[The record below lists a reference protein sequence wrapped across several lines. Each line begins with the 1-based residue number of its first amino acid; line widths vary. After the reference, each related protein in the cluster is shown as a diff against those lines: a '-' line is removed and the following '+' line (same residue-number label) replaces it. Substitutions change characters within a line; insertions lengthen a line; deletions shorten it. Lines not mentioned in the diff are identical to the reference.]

1 SSCGSTTPVLPQEPV
16 HHDPL
21 KPYAQRSETRR
32 SGDMTIDHT
41 DSQAIIP
48 DRMRT
53 TADAYQS
60 SPAVSV
66 AGGRLIFVSGQVGGA
81 EAGQPIAD
89 PEAQFVAAIENLR
102 EILEAAGGT
111 LADVVEIT
119 TYFTSIADLPV
130 FANVKERFFTTT
142 PYPAWTAIGV
152 NELALPGL
160 RVEIKATASLKN
172 PAGPQR

>member
-1 SSCGSTTPVLPQEPV
+1 
-16 HHDPL
+16 
-21 KPYAQRSETRR
+21 
-32 SGDMTIDHT
+32 
-41 DSQAIIP
+41 
-48 DRMRT
+48 MRE
-53 TADAYQS
+53 
-60 SPAVSV
+60 
-66 AGGRLIFVSGQVGGA
+66 

-89 PEAQFVAAIENLR
+89 PEVLFVATSKNLR
-102 EILEAAGGT
+102 EILEAAGGM

-119 TYFTSIADLPV
+119 TYFASMADLPA

-172 PAGPQR
+172 PAGPQ

>member
-1 SSCGSTTPVLPQEPV
+1 MVLSTTNTDAAPQTRELP
-16 HHDPL
+16 
-21 KPYAQRSETRR
+21 S
-32 SGDMTIDHT
+32 MTIDHAE
-41 DSQAIIP
+41 SQAIIP
-48 DRMRT
+48 HGMRT

-60 SPAVSV
+60 SPAVRV
-66 AGGRLIFVSGQVGGA
+66 AGGRLIFVSGQVGVD
-81 EAGQPIAD
+81 EAGQPIVD
-89 PEAQFVAAIENLR
+89 PEAQFVVAIENLR
-102 EILEAAGGT
+102 QILEAAGGT
-111 LADVVEIT
+111 LADVVEMT
-119 TYFTSIADLPV
+119 TYFTSIADLQV

>member
-1 SSCGSTTPVLPQEPV
+1 MTV
-16 HHDPL
+16 D
-21 KPYAQRSETRR
+21 RR
-32 SGDMTIDHT
+32 

-48 DRMRT
+48 DGMRR
-53 TADAYQS
+53 TADAYRS

-66 AGGRLIFVSGQVGGA
+66 AGGCLIFISGQVGVD

-102 EILEAAGGT
+102 EILEAAGGS
-111 LADVVEIT
+111 LADVVEMT
-119 TYFTSIADLPV
+119 TYFTSMGDLPV
-130 FANVKERFFTTT
+130 FVTVKDRFFTTT

-160 RVEIKATASLKN
+160 RVEIKATAGLRS

>member
-1 SSCGSTTPVLPQEPV
+1 MTV
-16 HHDPL
+16 D
-21 KPYAQRSETRR
+21 QR
-32 SGDMTIDHT
+32 

-48 DRMRT
+48 DGMRR
-53 TADAYQS
+53 TADAYGS

-66 AGGRLIFVSGQVGGA
+66 AGGCLIFISGQVGVD
-81 EAGQPIAD
+81 EAGRPIAD
-89 PEAQFVAAIENLR
+89 PEAQFVTAIENLR

-119 TYFTSIADLPV
+119 TYFTSMVDLPV
-130 FANVKERFFTTT
+130 FVTVKERFFTMR

-152 NELALPGL
+152 NELALLGL
-160 RVEIKATASLKN
+160 RVEVKATASLKN

>member
-1 SSCGSTTPVLPQEPV
+1 
-16 HHDPL
+16 
-21 KPYAQRSETRR
+21 
-32 SGDMTIDHT
+32 MTIYYG
-41 DSQAIIP
+41 DSQPIIP
-48 DRMRT
+48 DGMRRI
-53 TADAYQS
+53 ADAYQS

-66 AGGRLIFVSGQVGGA
+66 PGAGLIFV
-81 EAGQPIAD
+81 
-89 PEAQFVAAIENLR
+89 
-102 EILEAAGGT
+102 GT

-119 TYFTSIADLPV
+119 TYFTSMADLPA

>member
-1 SSCGSTTPVLPQEPV
+1 MAIY
-16 HHDPL
+16 H
-21 KPYAQRSETRR
+21 A
-32 SGDMTIDHT
+32 

-48 DRMRT
+48 DGMRT
-53 TADAYQS
+53 AADAYQS

-66 AGGRLIFVSGQVGGA
+66 ADGRLIFVSGQVGGD

-89 PEAQFVAAIENLR
+89 PEAQFVAAIENLG

-130 FANVKERFFTTT
+130 FAKVKERFFTTT
-142 PYPAWTAIGV
+142 PYPAWTGIRLH
-152 NELALPGL
+152 ELALPGSP
-160 RVEIKATASLKN
+160 VEIKATASLKN
-172 PAGPQR
+172 PAGHSANAG

>member
-1 SSCGSTTPVLPQEPV
+1 
-16 HHDPL
+16 
-21 KPYAQRSETRR
+21 
-32 SGDMTIDHT
+32 
-41 DSQAIIP
+41 
-48 DRMRT
+48 
-53 TADAYQS
+53 
-60 SPAVSV
+60 VSV
-66 AGGRLIFVSGQVGGA
+66 AGSGLIFVSGQVGGD

-89 PEAQFVAAIENLR
+89 PDAQFVAAIENVR

-119 TYFTSIADLPV
+119 TYFTSMADLPV

>member
-1 SSCGSTTPVLPQEPV
+1 
-16 HHDPL
+16 
-21 KPYAQRSETRR
+21 
-32 SGDMTIDHT
+32 MTIHYA

-48 DRMRT
+48 DGMRRI
-53 TADAYQS
+53 ADAYQS

-66 AGGRLIFVSGQVGGA
+66 PDPGLIFVSGQVGDD

-89 PEAQFVAAIENLR
+89 PEAQFVAAIKSLR

-111 LADVVEIT
+111 LADVVEMT
-119 TYFTSIADLPV
+119 TYFTSLADLPA

-160 RVEIKATASLKN
+160 RVEIKATARLKS
-172 PAGPQR
+172 PAGPQQ